1 MFHLAAIVSGQAEA
15 DTDLG
20 YRVNLDGTRA
30 VLDACRALGTS
41 AKVDLRQFAGGLW
54 RRACRRRSARTTALM
69 PQSSYGAQKAIG
81 ELLVNDYS
89 RKGFIDGM
97 ALRLPTVVVR
107 PGLPNR
113 AASTF
118 ASSMIREPLTGRDAV
133 CPVSPDTVMALAS
146 PRRIVAGLA
155 HALDLPSGALG
166 ASRSLQLPGFSVS
179 VGEMAEALRR
189 AGGEEAYRR
198 IRWAARPADPGDH
211 FELAASAGRTARRGA
226 RFRARQRHR
235 RGHRGFYR
243 GRSALAAAIGWL
255 ELIGSDRSDPG
266 KETPICAAQPLFS
279 ACSPCLLAAAGSPR
293 AETRPVVV
301 ELFTSQGCSSCPPAD
316 ALLRELAGRADVIAL
331 GFHISYWDRLG
342 WKDPLSNEASTDRQ
356 KAYASRL
363 SGRVYTPQIVVE
375 GTNEMVGS
383 DRAAVAAALRNARPE
398 AVAPVSFAADRA
410 SVAIGGGAV

>member
-1 MFHLAAIVSGQAEA
+1 MHIVITGGCGFLGRRVAMRLLDRGTASGPVETLVLFDNAPPALPSPEDRRLSVATGDIADRETVARLIAPGTDAVFHLAAIVSGQAEA

-30 VLDACRALGTS
+30 VLDACRALGTIP
-41 AKVDLRQFAGGLW
+41 KVIFASSLAVYGGALPQEVGEN
-54 RRACRRRSARTTALM
+54 TALT

-89 RKGFIDGM
+89 RKGFIDGL

-155 HALDLPSGALG
+155 QALDLPPGALG

-179 VGEMAEALRR
+179 VGDMAEALRR

-198 IRWAARPADPGDH
+198 IRWQPDPQIQAIISSWPQS
-211 FELAASAGRTARRGA
+211 LSAS
-226 RFRARQRHR
+226 H
-235 RGHRGFYR
+235 
-243 GRSALAAAIGWL
+243 
-255 ELIGSDRSDPG
+255 
-266 KETPICAAQPLFS
+266 
-279 ACSPCLLAAAGSPR
+279 
-293 AETRPVVV
+293 AE
-301 ELFTSQGCSSCPPAD
+301 
-316 ALLRELAGRADVIAL
+316 AL
-331 GFHISYWDRLG
+331 GFGRD
-342 WKDPLSNEASTDRQ
+342 
-356 KAYASRL
+356 
-363 SGRVYTPQIVVE
+363 SGIDEVVE
-375 GTNEMVGS
+375 AFIEDDLVLQRQLAG
-383 DRAAVAAALRNARPE
+383 
-398 AVAPVSFAADRA
+398 
-410 SVAIGGGAV
+410 